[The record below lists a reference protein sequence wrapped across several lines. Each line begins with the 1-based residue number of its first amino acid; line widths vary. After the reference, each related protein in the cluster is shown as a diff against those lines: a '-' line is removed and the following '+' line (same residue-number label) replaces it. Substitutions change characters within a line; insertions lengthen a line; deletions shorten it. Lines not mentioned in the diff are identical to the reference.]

1 MKIISLKIFNS
12 LIAISIAFILGG
24 LFIWIT
30 GKSPIEMYIKLFS
43 DTLGNLYGI
52 GQVLFKATPLIFTGL
67 SVAFAFRGGLFN
79 IGAEGQLY
87 IGSLLI
93 GIIGV
98 IFADLPPILLIP
110 LCLLSGFI
118 GGAIWGFIPGFLK
131 WRFGSHEVINT
142 IMLNFIALALVSY
155 IVNNVF
161 LVPATVHTPEI
172 STNAYLMRLD
182 YLFSGFKGSP
192 MNLSIIIAI
201 ITALIIYFFFKYTPL
216 GYEIIT
222 MGKNENAA
230 WYARMNIK
238 KLTILSMTI
247 AGGIAGLSGS
257 NFVMGYKHYFE
268 LGFSEGVGYL
278 GIAIALMARNNPL
291 TIILVSIFFGILEY
305 GGLTINTIV
314 PKEIMTILQA
324 IIIITVIILTKIFD
338 KLIIKLQS

>member
-1 MKIISLKIFNS
+1 MRIVSLKILNS
-12 LIAISIAFILGG
+12 LSAIIIAFILGG

-30 GKSPIEMYIKLFS
+30 GKGPLEIYVKLFS
-43 DTLGNLYGI
+43 DTLGNSYGI

-93 GIIGV
+93 GISGV
-98 IFADLPPILLIP
+98 IFGNLHPLLLIP
-110 LCLLSGFI
+110 LCLVAGFI

-161 LVPATVHTPEI
+161 LVPASVHTPEI
-172 STNAYLMRLD
+172 SVNAYLMRID
-182 YLFSGFKGSP
+182 YLIPGFKGSP
-192 MNLSIIIAI
+192 MNLSLIIAI
-201 ITALIIYFFFKYTPL
+201 VTAFIIYLFFKYTPL
-216 GYEIIT
+216 GYEITT
-222 MGKNENAA
+222 MGKNESVA
-230 WYARMNIK
+230 WYTKMNIK

-268 LGFSEGVGYL
+268 LGFSEGAGYL
-278 GIAIALMARNNPL
+278 GIAIALMARNNPIS
-291 TIILVSIFFGILEY
+291 IILVSIFFGILEY
-305 GGLTINTIV
+305 GGLTINTLI

-324 IIIITVIILTKIFD
+324 IIILTVIILTKVFD
-338 KLIIKLQS
+338 KLIIKFQS